1 MILFKRSNATIV
13 LRTIQLKPVKPGEG
27 KLGGENSLD
36 SYIFDLM
43 ETHDYENI
51 FFCQEKTLG
60 LKAIIAIHDT
70 TLGPAAGGIRM
81 WPYESEADAIKDVLR
96 LARGMTYKCA
106 AAGASYGGGK
116 CVLIGD
122 PKHDKTEVR
131 LRALG
136 RFINRLNGLFLTGV
150 DVGTTPEDML
160 VIRQE
165 TPYVVTVPEAW
176 GGPSDGSQA
185 TAYGVVQG
193 IRACLKEVYGSPDL
207 QDRTIALQGVGA
219 VGTHALKYL
228 VEAGAIVTI
237 ADIDQER
244 ARLVA
249 AKYNTNIASTEEIH
263 SIRVD
268 VYCPCALG
276 NALNDVTI
284 PDNQLGENRHGD
296 LLQAHGILYAP
307 DYIVNAGG
315 LLSNLDSLN
324 PGGFNHQ
331 RAMEQVSRLY
341 NSMEN
346 IIAISKEQNIP
357 TFRAADVLAEQ
368 RIASIRLVKSLASGN
383 EKL

>member
-1 MILFKRSNATIV
+1 
-13 LRTIQLKPVKPGEG
+13 
-27 KLGGENSLD
+27 LD

-60 LKAIIAIHDT
+60 LKAIIVIHDT

-81 WPYESEADAIKDVLR
+81 WPYESEAEALKDVLR

-116 CVLIGD
+116 CVVIGD
-122 PKHDKTEVR
+122 PKRDKTEAR
-131 LRALG
+131 LRTLG
-136 RFINRLNGLFLTGV
+136 RFINRLNGLFITGV

-165 TPYVVTVPEAW
+165 TPFVVTVPEAW
-176 GGPSDGSQA
+176 GGPGDSSQA

-193 IRACLKEVYGSPDL
+193 IRASLKEIYGSPDL
-207 QDRTIALQGVGA
+207 QGRTIALQGTGA
-219 VGTHALKYL
+219 VGKHALKYL
-228 VEAGAIVTI
+228 VEAGAIVTV

-249 AKYNTNIASTEEIH
+249 AEYNLHLVSPEEIH
-263 SIRVD
+263 SLRAD

-276 NALNDVTI
+276 NVLNDQTI
-284 PDNQLGENRHGD
+284 PELRCKIVCGSANNQLGEEHHGD
-296 LLQAHGILYAP
+296 LLQQRGILYAP
-307 DYIVNAGG
+307 DYIVNTGG
-315 LLSNLDSLN
+315 LLAGLHSLN
-324 PGGFNHQ
+324 PGGYNRQ

-341 NSMEN
+341 DAMQN
-346 IIAISKEQNIP
+346 IIAISKAQNIP
-357 TFRAADVLAEQ
+357 TYLAADVLAEQ
-368 RIASIRLVKSLASGN
+368 RIAAIRQVKSLAS
-383 EKL
+383 